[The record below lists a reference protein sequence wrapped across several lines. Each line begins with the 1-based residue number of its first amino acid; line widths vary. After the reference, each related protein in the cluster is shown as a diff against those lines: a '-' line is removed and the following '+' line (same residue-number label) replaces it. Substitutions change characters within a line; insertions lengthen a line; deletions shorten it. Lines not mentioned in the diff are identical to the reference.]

1 MKRDLSK
8 EKKENLR
15 QLRRRW
21 EDGFSTRSVD
31 NQAKFKNEG
40 VVNSRENSVG
50 QKDRVVTARYVV
62 RSKRRGP
69 EHVDT
74 EYSPKQSYDI
84 IVA

>member
-31 NQAKFKNEG
+31 NQAKFKNEE
-40 VVNSRENSVG
+40 VVNSRENRVG
-50 QKDRVVTARYVV
+50 QKDHVVTAHYVV

-69 EHVDT
+69 EHIDT
-74 EYSPKQSYDI
+74 EYSKQSYDI
-84 IVA
+84 IAA